1 MALVRG
7 PYSVA
12 GSPANHD
19 PHAFKKVVGTYDFP
33 DDHVAPK
40 KPWYATEIGAPN
52 AHGSIVQ
59 DVGVITGINVGNAGS
74 GYTVAPTVALTAPPT
89 GGTQATATA
98 TVSATGTITAF
109 TLTNPGSGYITAP
122 TVTITAGS
130 GGGSGGTA
138 TVVFAAGKAHVD
150 ASAALKVPGVKG
162 VYWFENT
169 GGFSSS
175 WTNYGA
181 AIAAVCAEDWDT
193 AEYAATLIKIEVNAL
208 PVVATWAQALN
219 PSTPN
224 SGKSTANVVPGST
237 LTRPTTSPSALH
249 PGTYDQTAALAASDK
264 VIGPMQTGIYRTMCH
279 NAIQP
284 KTGMVWQNGTDWYC
298 FFSSQ
303 GGANSGTTTINSV
316 VPGGSNRNIHYSVH
330 SSGGGFGDGE
340 SATWATM
347 AARISVALNGHP
359 IVMKLSRNATNH
371 QASRQYDTDCNMTFG
386 VKNDGTMVIATGL
399 FQTGLGSGSSN
410 WAGFQKTYKCPN
422 ISFTSNGIY
431 YNAPGRGAWRCVQD
445 EPGSQGWDIA
455 MEHVAGALNMDA
467 YDFRLKNLHALTDR
481 DEENSLVFSNFSA
494 PTCMKKAHDVSN
506 YDAKKHL
513 PGKGPARADG
523 KKHGIAI
530 LGRYDSHGGVS
541 GSGRYGH
548 VILGPDGIAKLYHG
562 SGCGST
568 GPQAA
573 MMNVVAE
580 VMGLAYQDVQL
591 VAWGDSDLTYT
602 AGGQNGSGHTGGAGT
617 AYYMTALD
625 LRQRVFARAC
635 TNTVFNS
642 QTLASVT
649 TKAAATA
656 TIANGSV
663 VSFNIT
669 NGGAG
674 YSAPPIVSVYA
685 PNVTATATA
694 VISSGAVTSITLTT
708 PTTTAP
714 FTGALPIGGCGY
726 VIANPIVTI
735 GAPPTGG
742 TQALATAT
750 VTNGTVTSITIASG
764 GSGYTSAPTV
774 SIAAP
779 SGTYV
784 TAYAQSTI
792 DASGKVVSI
801 APTAGVTTGFGGAA
815 VGGGGFNTVGNI
827 IPAGGIGYTTAPL
840 VKIFDVTPN
849 DLDAANSSIFL
860 KSAPTATAT
869 TATYATICSGWS
881 AQASIQTGWGS
892 NLKWGPMGD
901 APIGSACNTSGAM
914 GACAEVLVDPETGD
928 VDIIGYWNVVETG
941 TTLSQVSVMKEIGS
955 GCEAAIGQ
963 ALFYGDVFDPT
974 TAACL
979 QMAHGLYHHP
989 TSMDFDPTT
998 FYLYDQ
1004 QSFDLAGPLGAH
1016 GMSEP
1021 ASGLAASI
1029 QCAIYNATGN
1039 NFMQPNSGSCSQ
1051 DIVLKSMG
1059 VV

>member
-1 MALVRG
+1 M
-7 PYSVA
+7 
-12 GSPANHD
+12 
-19 PHAFKKVVGTYDFP
+19 GTYDFP

-40 KPWYATEIGAPN
+40 KPWFATEIGSPN

-59 DVGVITGINVGNAGS
+59 DVGTVTGLTVGNAGS
-74 GYTVAPTVALTAPPT
+74 GYTAAPTVALTAPPA

-98 TVSATGTITAF
+98 TVSSSGTITGF
-109 TLTNPGSGYITAP
+109 TLTSAGSGYITAP
-122 TVTITAGS
+122 TATITAGA
-130 GGGSGGTA
+130 GGGTGGTA
-138 TVVFAAGKAHVD
+138 TVAFTAGKAHVD
-150 ASAALKVPGVKG
+150 ASAALAVPGVKG

-169 GGFSSS
+169 AGFSSS

-181 AIAAVCAEDWDT
+181 AIAAVCADDWDT

-208 PVVATWAQALN
+208 AVVGSWAQAIN
-219 PSTPN
+219 PASPN

-237 LTRPTTSPSALH
+237 LTRPTTAASALH
-249 PGTYDQTAALAASDK
+249 PGTFNQTAALTASDK
-264 VIGPMQTGIYRTMCH
+264 VIGPLQTGIYRTMCH
-279 NAIQP
+279 NAVQP
-284 KTGMVWQNGTDWYC
+284 KTGMVWQNGTDWWC

-303 GGANSGTTTINSV
+303 GGAHSGTTTINSV

-359 IVMKLSRNATNH
+359 VIMKLSRNATNH
-371 QASRQYDTDCNMTFG
+371 QASRQYDTNCNMTFG
-386 VKNDGTMVIATGL
+386 VKNDGTLVLATGL
-399 FQTGLGSGSSN
+399 FQAGLASGSAN

-422 ISFTSNGIY
+422 VSFTSNAIY

-467 YDFRLKNLHALTDR
+467 WDFRSKNLHALTDR

-494 PTCMKKAHDVSN
+494 PTCMQKAHDVSN

-513 PGKGPARADG
+513 PGKGPARTDG

-530 LGRYDSHGGVS
+530 IGRYDSHGGVS

-548 VILGPDGIAKLYHG
+548 VILGAEGTAKVYHG

-580 VMGLAYQDVQL
+580 VMGLAYTDVQL
-591 VAWGDSDLTYT
+591 VAWADSDLTYT

-617 AYYMTALD
+617 AYYMTTLD
-625 LRQRVFARAC
+625 LRQRVLARAC
-635 TNTVFNS
+635 TNAVFNS
-642 QTLASVT
+642 QKLASVT
-649 TKAAATA
+649 IKATA
-656 TIANGSV
+656 TANIANGSV
-663 VSFNIT
+663 VSFNVT

-674 YSAPPIVSVYA
+674 YSAPPIIAVSA
-685 PNVTATATA
+685 PSVTATATA
-694 VISSGAVTSITLTT
+694 VVTGGVVTGISVTN
-708 PTTTAP
+708 
-714 FTGALPIGGCGY
+714 GGSGY
-726 VIANPIVTI
+726 VVPPIVSI
-735 GAPPTGG
+735 GTVPTGG
-742 TQALATAT
+742 TQAYATST
-750 VTNGTVTSITIASG
+750 VANGSVTGITITAG
-764 GSGYTSAPTV
+764 GSGYAATTTV
-774 SIAAP
+774 SLAAP

-792 DASGKVVSI
+792 DGTGKVISI
-801 APTAGVTTGFGGAA
+801 SPTPGVTTGFGGAA
-815 VGGGGFNTVGNI
+815 VGGGGFNTVGAI
-827 IPAGGIGYTTAPL
+827 IPAGGLGYTTAPT
-840 VKIFDVTPN
+840 VTIYDVTPN

-860 KSAPTATAT
+860 KSTPTV
-869 TATYATICSGWS
+869 TATYASICSGWS

-892 NLKWGPMGD
+892 NLKWGSIGD
-901 APIGSACNTSGAM
+901 APIGSACNTSGAE

-963 ALFYGDVFDPT
+963 ALFYGDVFDPN

-998 FYLYDQ
+998 FHLYDQ

-1039 NFMQPNSGSCSQ
+1039 NFLEPQSGSCSQ
-1051 DIVLKSMG
+1051 DVILKSMG